1 MDSNK
6 RRGLNLPQA
15 LGVLFIGLKLMGHIG
30 WSWWLVTAP
39 IWIWVIAVIITELLE
54 ENKELKDKGGT
65 N

>member
-1 MDSNK
+1 
-6 RRGLNLPQA
+6 
-15 LGVLFIGLKLMGHIG
+15 LKLMGHIG